1 MGMLPIEHLT
11 LGFQAQSV
19 SDLRPGNF
27 THIDEALSTPGF
39 PSLRSV
45 RAVFKGPV
53 TLQEV
58 DMVFGTA
65 LKSLERRGIE
75 FATEIQEE

>member
-11 LGFQAQSV
+11 LGFRAQSV
-19 SDLRPGNF
+19 SDLRPENF
-27 THIDEALSTPGF
+27 TYIDGALSAPGF

-45 RAVFKGPV
+45 QLVLKGPG
-53 TLQEV
+53 TLGQV